1 MNYDGLS
8 VALHLDDDRLR
19 QIRRLTEVSRILT
32 SELSVDDVLTLAVSQ
47 SAALFGARQSVLM
60 CSDDSGRWSLQ
71 ASHGIDTPSTD
82 QIANDHDE
90 PLDVQLTGLLG
101 VALDNLLAVP
111 LVVSGKVFG
120 VLGVVLDESTSNP
133 DADEWCLSAFAD
145 QVAVA
150 LEKSRLDQAA
160 AFRERLLGIVGHD
173 LRNPLQAIQMTAMAL
188 SYKYGNNEDV
198 SSLAQRIAHN
208 SEQMGIMIAQLL
220 DFTRSRLGGGIE
232 LGPEPMDLTSATRQA
247 ISNLSAAYPH
257 ATFETSLVGSVT
269 GEWDR
274 QRIEQVIYNLIGNA
288 VQHGDTLKPIGV
300 AVGEDQGD
308 AVLRVHNFGT
318 AITTEAQRELFSP
331 FRRTHQARSADSK
344 GLGLGLYI
352 ANEIAV
358 AHGGAINVRSSDRD
372 GTEFSVRLPVSGV
385 HATSIFRPL

>member
-1 MNYDGLS
+1 MNYDGLN
-8 VALHLDDDRLR
+8 VALQIDDDRLR

-32 SELSVDDVLTLAVSQ
+32 SELSVNDVLTLAVSQ
-47 SAALFGARQSVLM
+47 AVALFGAHQSVLM

-71 ASHGIDTPSTD
+71 AGHGIDTPNTD
-82 QIANDHDE
+82 QPANDHDE
-90 PLDVQLTGLLG
+90 TLDVQLANLLG
-101 VALDNLLAVP
+101 KNVNNLLAVP

-120 VLGVVLDESTSNP
+120 VLGVVLNESAGNP

-173 LRNPLQAIQMTAMAL
+173 LRNPLQAIQMTAEAL
-188 SYKYGNNEDV
+188 SYKYSNSEEV
-198 SSLAQRIAHN
+198 SSLAQRIVRNA
-208 SEQMGIMIAQLL
+208 EQMSTMISQVL

-232 LGPEPMDLTSATRQA
+232 LGPEPMDLSCATRQA
-247 ISNLSAAYPH
+247 VSNLSAAYPH
-257 ATFETSLVGSVT
+257 AKFDVSLIGEVT
-269 GEWDR
+269 GKWDR
-274 QRIEQVIYNLIGNA
+274 QRIEQVISNLIGNA

-300 AVGEDQGD
+300 VVCEDQGN
-308 AVLRVHNFGT
+308 AVLRVHNFGV

-331 FRRTHQARSADSK
+331 FRRAHQARSADST

-352 ANEIAV
+352 ANEIVV
-358 AHGGAINVRSSDRD
+358 AHGGAISVRSSDQD
-372 GTEFSVRLPVSGV
+372 GTEFSVHLPLSGA